1 MPPPPVPLRV
11 THDGTPV
18 VDAWMQHP
26 TGSFL
31 GHEMFESLKRWGA
44 GDVDEI
50 PLDWTVQAYEN
61 AGVDTALLS
70 AWWGPEGPLI
80 TNDEVADIVDA
91 HPELFVGIGSVPI
104 DRPMDAVREVRRC
117 VNELGFAGIRV
128 IPWLWELPPNDRR
141 YYPVYAECVEQDVP
155 FCLQVGHTG
164 PLKPSEP
171 GRPIPY
177 LDDVLREFPDLTV
190 VAGHIGHPWTE
201 EMQAL
206 ATKYE
211 DVYIDAS
218 AYKPKRYPDE
228 FVEFCRT
235 YGSEKVLFGTNY
247 PMIQPGVCLDGVD
260 DLDLGEEA
268 RERFLHGNAEAA
280 FGLEVA

>member
-1 MPPPPVPLRV
+1 MAL
-11 THDGTPV
+11 DDTPV

-26 TGSFL
+26 VGEFL
-31 GHEMFESLKRWGA
+31 DQPWLESLKRWND
-44 GDVDEI
+44 GDFEDVPPE
-50 PLDWTVQAYEN
+50 WTVQAYEG
-61 AGVDTALLS
+61 AGVDIGLLS
-70 AWWGPEGPLI
+70 AWWGPDGPLI
-80 TNDEVADIVDA
+80 GNDDVADIVDA
-91 HPELFVGIGSVPI
+91 HPDQFVGVGSVPI
-104 DRPMDAVREVRRC
+104 DRPMAAVREVRRC
-117 VNELGFAGIRV
+117 VEELGFAGIRV
-128 IPWLWELPPNDRR
+128 VPWLWELPPNDRR

-201 EMQAL
+201 EMMAL

-211 DVYIDAS
+211 DVYIDTS

-228 FVEFCRT
+228 LVEFMRGH
-235 YGSEKVLFGTNY
+235 GSEKVLFGTNY
-247 PMIQPGVCLDGVD
+247 PMIQPGECLEGIA

-268 RERFLHGNAEAA
+268 RERFCYRNAAEA
-280 FGLEVA
+280 FGLDIA